1 MCIMT
6 RHDSNCSPR
15 LPKWTAWFRRRN
27 SAGCLGFLR
36 RSQGWET
43 SVSDA
48 EIIMTF
54 LRWSSATKGKHFRE
68 WCSSSFFSKLQSEIW
83 RITNKEGKEAREHA
97 DRVRARVPAEVPS
110 LDHRSGDACSIQLE
124 PSAGAAWSVHRTG
137 GFEKYS
143 VSFPRI
149 SWFKMFKTSFFQCFL
164 WPLHVMG
171 WIQRVLDTPTKKQTT
186 WTNSNF
192 CRGAVSRERNSPGF
206 RAPGA
211 GRTPGNN

>member
-1 MCIMT
+1 MT
-6 RHDSNCSPR
+6 PIVPR
-15 LPKWTAWFRRRN
+15 GFQSELHGF
-27 SAGCLGFLR
+27 AGGTLLGALAFW
-36 RSQGWET
+36 GGHK
-43 SVSDA
+43 D
-48 EIIMTF
+48 
-54 LRWSSATKGKHFRE
+54 GKHLWVMLKLSWLFLDDHLQQRANT
-68 WCSSSFFSKLQSEIW
+68 SGSDVLLLFFSKLQSEIW

-97 DRVRARVPAEVPS
+97 DRARAPAEVPS

-137 GFEKYS
+137 GFEKYG

-171 WIQRVLDTPTKKQTT
+171 WIHRVLDTPTKKQTT